1 LIVFCAVLYPSEE
14 SNLFT
19 LEVVHNGFFCGLRDN
34 LEYVVSSVDH
44 FDYLTGDTWSMDW
57 MNEILTSLGLARDGK
72 LHLYWC
78 LPNKD
83 IREGLVPLDCDAVI
97 RRMARASL
105 KEKTLVAGTKDKGL
119 QGTKDLAAASSVS
132 SVNCSSL

>member
-1 LIVFCAVLYPSEE
+1 MCNVISQRVLSKFAVLYPSEE

-83 IREGLVPLDCDAVI
+83 IRE
-97 RRMARASL
+97 
-105 KEKTLVAGTKDKGL
+105 
-119 QGTKDLAAASSVS
+119 
-132 SVNCSSL
+132 